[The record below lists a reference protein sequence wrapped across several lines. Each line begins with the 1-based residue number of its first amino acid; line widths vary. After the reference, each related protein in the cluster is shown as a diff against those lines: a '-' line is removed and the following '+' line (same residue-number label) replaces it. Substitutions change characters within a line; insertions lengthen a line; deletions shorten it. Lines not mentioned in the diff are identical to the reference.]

1 MHCQMLYRQVNL
13 FELYSV
19 LLGLKPFEPDHS
31 IPYIIAS
38 AHRLHVRTSKLVGN
52 ALTHLL
58 LILSFYGLQTIR
70 AGEKIV
76 FSKANHTAFIL
87 ETVQV
92 IRCSKLY
99 ISSASI
105 VGDYIHGSW
114 NLCCP
119 ERAKIINRKL

>member
-70 AGEKIV
+70 AGEKNC
-76 FSKANHTAFIL
+76 FQQSKSHGIY
-87 ETVQV
+87 
-92 IRCSKLY
+92 IRDGTGY
-99 ISSASI
+99 QMF
-105 VGDYIHGSW
+105 
-114 NLCCP
+114 
-119 ERAKIINRKL
+119 KIIYFFSFYRWRLHSCFMESVLS